1 MTFSICTSRE
11 GFVLEIETGIQQE
24 IIKLENVSGCILL
37 MTESDFSV
45 KKVFMNRYILFHK
58 PFGVLSQFTPED
70 GARSLKEFNLPSD
83 VYAAGRLDKDSEGLL
98 LLTNDGLLIERLLN
112 PKSDKPKT
120 YWVLVE
126 RVPTEEELE
135 KMRRGLKIEDYLT
148 KPCKV
153 QILDP
158 QPDVPPRDPPVRVR
172 KTVQDIWLEITITE
186 GKNRQVRKMSAA
198 IGHPTLRLIR
208 KKLGQM
214 ELGNLLPGE
223 WKEISAQEIK
233 L

>member
-1 MTFSICTSRE
+1 
-11 GFVLEIETGIQQE
+11 
-24 IIKLENVSGCILL
+24 

-45 KKVFMNRYILFHK
+45 KKDHMNRYILFHK
-58 PFGVLSQFTPED
+58 PYGVLSQFTPED
-70 GARSLKEFNLPSD
+70 GARSLKGFDLPTD

-98 LLTNDGLLIERLLN
+98 LLTNDGPLIEKLLN
-112 PKSDKPKT
+112 PKSEKPKT

-126 RVPTEEELE
+126 RVPTEEELQR
-135 KMRRGLKIEDYLT
+135 MRTGLKIEDYLT

-153 QILDP
+153 HLLEP
-158 QPDVPPRDPPVRVR
+158 QPLVVPRDPPVRVR
-172 KTVQDIWLEITITE
+172 KTVQDVWIEITITE
-186 GKNRQVRKMSAA
+186 GKNRQIRKMTAA

-214 ELGNLLPGE
+214 ELGNLRPGE
-223 WKEISAQEIK
+223 WKEISFQDIK